1 MLFPIF
7 VQTPMQKS
15 PSCGGRAEF
24 ISSVP
29 SLCQVTKELSI
40 GVPSGGPISLPW
52 AVNVTCHM
60 PTIGS
65 FSAPSILKSEPDWNT
80 SEPCHDCRCRIA
92 PNLFA
97 SPHAA
102 LAEAPSRQ
110 TETKANAIIFA
121 FKLRYINGV
130 SLGQLAGAEC

>member
-1 MLFPIF
+1 M
-7 VQTPMQKS
+7 PMQNC

-29 SLCQVTKELSI
+29 SLCQVTNELSR

-52 AVNVTCHM
+52 AVNVTCHI

-65 FSAPSILKSEPDWNT
+65 FSASSILKSEPDWIT
-80 SEPCHDCRCRIA
+80 SELCHDCRCRIA
-92 PNLFA
+92 PNPFP

-102 LAEAPSRQ
+102 WAEAPSRQ
-110 TETKANAIIFA
+110 AETRANTMFFA
-121 FKLRYINGV
+121 FKLRYMDEV
-130 SLGQLAGAEC
+130 SLGQLAAQSVTSDCNK